1 MPQINSL
8 DEVIIE
14 SSNVQDNLHEK
25 RMNVDFE
32 KQMVGLRP
40 VFKKRWKTNIPF
52 EGPKEVPFFK
62 PTITPFRPSAL
73 VEMRKEDP
81 MLMMTLEEMR
91 VKMNKFEQK
100 LPKFTSEVQEYL
112 KQTGAL
118 VDTKMDSSEA
128 DRLFEKVHR
137 SIHQL

>member
-1 MPQINSL
+1 MPSRPMPQINSL
-8 DEVIIE
+8 NEVIE
-14 SSNVQDNLHEK
+14 SSNVQNNLHEK

-52 EGPKEVPFFK
+52 EGPKEVPSFK
-62 PTITPFRPSAL
+62 PTITPFRPSVL

-91 VKMNKFEQK
+91 VKMNKFESK
-100 LPKFTSEVQEYL
+100 LPKFTS
-112 KQTGAL
+112 
-118 VDTKMDSSEA
+118 
-128 DRLFEKVHR
+128 
-137 SIHQL
+137 